1 MKGISACLLALI
13 LMVPLARGDEWK
25 RWPDNADELAA
36 SIGIPPGFTAIRG
49 RQPAP
54 AGTAG
59 HEPLLDARF
68 RSPDRKVEFA
78 VTVYYVRIWP
88 QPPKARRITAV
99 IAPGE
104 KVIERKTSRKKFTGE
119 HGDYWGYD
127 EEMTV
132 AGNGYTRYLL
142 NSFSTGTLPGAS
154 SELWEFRTTDDES
167 RKRYATVYKKFKD
180 SLNIGED

>member
-1 MKGISACLLALI
+1 MKVISASLFALM
-13 LMVPLARGDEWK
+13 LMSPLARGDEWK
-25 RWPDNADELAA
+25 RWPAQADELAA
-36 SIGIPPGFTAIRG
+36 SIGFPPGFTSIRA

-54 AGTAG
+54 AGTVG
-59 HEPLLDARF
+59 HEPLLAAHF
-68 RSPDRKVEFA
+68 RSADRKVEFA
-78 VTVYYVRIWP
+78 VTVYYVRMWS
-88 QPPKARRITAV
+88 QAPKARRITAV
-99 IAPGE
+99 VAPGE

-119 HGDYWGYD
+119 HGEYWGYD

-142 NSFSTGTLPGAS
+142 NSFSTSTLPGAS

-167 RKRYATVYKKFKD
+167 RKRYAAVYKKFKD

>member
-1 MKGISACLLALI
+1 MKAIAACLLALI
-13 LMVPLARGDEWK
+13 LMPLVARGEEWK
-25 RWPDNADELAA
+25 RWPDKADELAA
-36 SIGIPPGFTAIRG
+36 SIGIPPGFASIRA

-54 AGTAG
+54 AGTVG

-68 RSPDRKVEFA
+68 RSADRKVEFA
-78 VTVYYVRIWP
+78 VTVYYVRMWS
-88 QPPKARRITAV
+88 QAPKARRITAV

-104 KVIERKTSRKKFTGE
+104 KAIERKTSRKKFTGE

-142 NSFSTGTLPGAS
+142 NSFSTSTLPGAS
-154 SELWEFRTTDDES
+154 SELWEFRTTDEES
-167 RKRYATVYKKFKD
+167 RKRYAAVYKKFKD